1 MSDYSAVLSLEDV
14 KDFLNLTET
23 EDKLDAWLGREV
35 KSQLQVIEEY
45 LDRPVIVQQF
55 REEIDST
62 GGTILKIE
70 NTPVQSVIDLF
81 IDNDRRFRESSR
93 IDNDQFIVDEDSIE
107 LQYDRFPYGHRNVRV
122 NYIAGYAEI
131 EIPFSRQ
138 RFDIRETS
146 GGDLLTCYLPTGRW
160 QPTELAEALE
170 SVLNSVGDYERSVT
184 FDWTHRRMTIHQPEH
199 DYLQIV
205 TNQSNAFTTNESAT
219 GLLGFKNSATLAD
232 SVIVG
237 ASVGLGIP
245 EAIRSVALELVAI
258 QYASSSFNGN
268 RYGLKTYQ
276 LGDYRVDYDNDSESG
291 SEDGAGIPNK
301 LKNRLKP
308 YKRWDLF

>member
-1 MSDYSAVLSLEDV
+1 MSDYLAVLPLEDV
-14 KDFLNLTET
+14 KEFLNLTET
-23 EDKLDAWLGREV
+23 EDKLDAWLGREA

-93 IDNDQFIVDEDSIE
+93 IDSSQFIVDEDCIE
-107 LQYDRFPYGHRNVRV
+107 LLYDRFPYGRRNVRV
-122 NYIAGYAEI
+122 DYIAGYAEI
-131 EIPFSRQ
+131 EIPFSRR
-138 RFDIRETS
+138 RFDLRETAN
-146 GGDLLTCYLPTGRW
+146 GELLTCYLPTGTW

-170 SVLNSVGDYERSVT
+170 SALNSVGDYERSVT
-184 FDWTHRRMTIHQPEH
+184 FDWTHRRMTIHQPDH
-199 DYLQIV
+199 DYLQV
-205 TNQSNAFTTNESAT
+205 VAHVSNQFTSTESAAM
-219 GLLGFKNSATLAD
+219 LLGFKSNATLTD
-232 SVIVG
+232 GKIVG

-245 EAIRSVALELVAI
+245 ETIRSVALELIAM

-268 RYGLKTYQ
+268 RYGLSSYQ
-276 LGDYRVDYDNDSESG
+276 LGQYRVTYKDEEGG
-291 SEDGAGIPNK
+291 SQDGAGIPMH

-308 YKRWDLF
+308 YKNWDLL